1 MLDFVPY
8 ELTAPRSC
16 SQLNKDMKEDALP
29 DDGQK
34 KKKENEK
41 SGGRS
46 QHTSPG
52 TASALHTQS
61 KVAAKVSRL
70 RSIVSG
76 FAAKPDNK
84 QCSGNFPCIF
94 CCKDDHRSAACPMN
108 LEQRMAAFK
117 AKGWCCSKRSHRQSD
132 YTENRKCVQRQAT
145 TCSSAFRTPP
155 RNPKY

>member
-46 QHTSPG
+46 QHTSLR

-61 KVAAKVSRL
+61 KVAAK
-70 RSIVSG
+70 
-76 FAAKPDNK
+76 PDNK
-84 QCSGNFPCIF
+84 QRSGNFPCIF